1 MSRELIDGL
10 TDACGFV
17 GGALGGLFLGRAFD
31 FDVFA
36 AGYGTNSMLGILL
49 VQGHLHFLPTFS
61 GIFGNVF
68 TILLITLLT
77 AYFPARRAARMSAA
91 AALRHYE

>member
-49 VQGHLHFLPTFS
+49 CGLGGGLGLQL
-61 GIFGNVF
+61 
-68 TILLITLLT
+68 
-77 AYFPARRAARMSAA
+77 ARWARGKARE
-91 AALRHYE
+91 LQTGKRD